1 MLAIKETSLGSFNQ
15 QLVRRIGPWKQVGT
29 EASVGYLRSQQ
40 VAGVGKVAVL
50 QVGLIS
56 ALMQIRCARLGSKS
70 VQTVVFEFLG
80 KHCERSR
87 CRLMFADIDIKLGVG
102 IKLFRLGIALKR
114 RQAKYRS
121 ALVAIFHRLGE
132 GNAIFYNW
140 TGEGEPWRSR
150 SDPHDRAIQSAK
162 SRKQVLSRHMKFVE
176 VARPCLDIRNRP
188 GEFAVLGVIWG
199 GEHLYGRNHING
211 DVDRAFARCG
221 VRNICTIEQRSIL

>member
-1 MLAIKETSLGSFNQ
+1 MLAIKETSLRGFNE

-29 EASVGYLRSQQ
+29 EASVIYLRRQQ

-87 CRLMFADIDIKLGVG
+87 CRLVFADIEIKLRVG

-121 ALVAIFHRLGE
+121 TLVAIFHRLSE
-132 GNAIFYNW
+132 GNAIFYDW
-140 TGEGEPWRSR
+140 TGEGEPRRGR
-150 SDPHDRAIQSAK
+150 SDSHDRSIQSAK
-162 SRKQVLSRHMKFVE
+162 PRKQVLSRHVKFVE
-176 VARPCLDIRNRP
+176 VARPCLNIRNGA
-188 GEFAVLGVIWG
+188 GEFAVFRVVWS
-199 GEHLYGRNHING
+199 GEHLNGRNHVNG
-211 DVDRAFARCG
+211 DVDRAFARGG